1 MSLTQQQLLDYL
13 DSDDNQY
20 GLDSI
25 ATHGFLTATV
35 VGNSS
40 LDWLSAMFEGQQA
53 SVPAEVKEALQVW
66 QNELNSQL
74 KNEQPIELPFAGS
87 LTNDAES
94 DTEEET
100 IDFSPESDVSAWA
113 VGFVDAMFATEEDS
127 WFNDEDT
134 EDDVAML
141 TLPMMVLSGID
152 EDDET
157 LQELRGDEE
166 LLVQM
171 VNQIE
176 GNLTELFLLFHTDD

>member
-1 MSLTQQQLLDYL
+1 
-13 DSDDNQY
+13 
-20 GLDSI
+20 
-25 ATHGFLTATV
+25 
-35 VGNSS
+35 
-40 LDWLSAMFEGQQA
+40 MFEGQQA
-53 SVPAEVKEALQVW
+53 SVSAEVKEALQAW
-66 QNELNSQL
+66 QNELSSQL
-74 KNEQPIELPFAGS
+74 KNEQPIELPFAES
-87 LTNDAES
+87 FTSDAG
-94 DTEEET
+94 EEEM
-100 IDFSPESDVSAWA
+100 DFSPESDVSAWA

-157 LQELRGDEE
+157 LQELRSDEE